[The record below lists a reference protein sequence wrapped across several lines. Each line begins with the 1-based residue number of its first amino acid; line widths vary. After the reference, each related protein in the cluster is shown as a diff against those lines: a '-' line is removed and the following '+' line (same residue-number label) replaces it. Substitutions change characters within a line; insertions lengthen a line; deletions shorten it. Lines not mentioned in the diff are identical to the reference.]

1 MRLLSL
7 LTDIERAIRLESNAD
22 ETAIWDT
29 ARIVNFKNGLAR
41 LSLTVR
47 ETDSGMPQGT
57 VLVQHFALA
66 NGSFCVKANLSWE
79 GSNATSILSV
89 YDTPALNWKLESAR
103 IASTWLAGPPAEAIT
118 LSMGASS
125 TAEHAAIAG

>member
-47 ETDSGMPQGT
+47 EADSGMPQGT

-79 GSNATSILSV
+79 GSNAASILSV

-103 IASTWLAGPPAEAIT
+103 IASTWLAGPPAEAVT
-118 LSMGASS
+118 LSMGTGSS
-125 TAEHAAIAG
+125 VEQTAIAG